1 MGAALLFEANL
12 YTHLRWRGAARL
24 KIAGATACVKIFDFA
39 NNYVFLIQ
47 LNILIRISDQREVAL
62 ELLARDYDRSAV
74 VVGVE
79 TE

>member
-1 MGAALLFEANL
+1 M
-12 YTHLRWRGAARL
+12 ARL
-24 KIAGATACVKIFDFA
+24 KIAGATACVKIFDFD

-62 ELLARDYDRSAV
+62 ELLARDYDRGAV